1 MRYARSCALTS
12 VLFMFKRRTCGDSG
26 SFNTPRPQ
34 LGEFAR
40 INKNS
45 RGLCRGL
52 IVLPLV
58 FLLTP
63 PGTHSQGRASVAQAN
78 LNYLVENAR
87 TIVRGN
93 VLSTSLEP
101 HPQFSNLQTVVVTI
115 AVAKSFKGQVGS
127 TLTFR
132 QYVWETKEFP
142 NAGGYHKAEEL
153 LLFLNPE
160 SAYGL
165 TSPVGMEQG
174 HFRVLHDNKGNRY
187 AVNGRGNVGLFSD
200 VLSKSAAH
208 GVTFSAQAKAMLSKA
223 GGQVAL
229 STLEETIQG
238 LVGSQR

>member
-1 MRYARSCALTS
+1 M
-12 VLFMFKRRTCGDSG
+12 
-26 SFNTPRPQ
+26 NQ
-34 LGEFAR
+34 
-40 INKNS
+40 NS
-45 RGLCRGL
+45 RVRCYGL
-52 IVLPLV
+52 IVLPLL
-58 FLLTP
+58 FLLLAP
-63 PGTHSQGRASVAQAN
+63 RTHSQSSASVAQAN

-93 VLSTSLEP
+93 VVSVVLEP
-101 HPQFSNLQTVVVTI
+101 HPQFANLQTVVVRI
-115 AVAKSFKGQVGS
+115 AVAKTFKGQAGS

-132 QYVWETKEFP
+132 QYVWGTKEYP

-174 HFRVLHDNKGNRY
+174 HFRVLRDNRGNRY
-187 AVNGRGNVGLFSD
+187 ALNGRGNVGLFRD
-200 VLSKSAAH
+200 VLSKSAAR
-208 GVTFSAQAKAMLSKA
+208 GVTFSAPAKAMLSKT

-229 STLEETIQG
+229 DTFEETIQA